1 MLEWVTA
8 SGLRAGEKTNFAVVS
23 NSEVM
28 KGAAADA
35 VVGPRAGSFISPGK
49 PGVIIPQVDRKSI

>member
-28 KGAAADA
+28 KGAVAACSCWSQ
-35 VVGPRAGSFISPGK
+35 GGFIHK
-49 PGVIIPQVDRKSI
+49 PW

>member
-35 VVGPRAGSFISPGK
+35 VVGPRAGSFVNTGK
-49 PGVIIPQVDRKSI
+49 PSSFPR